1 MEVADKN
8 QFLTTF
14 KFLCKYFK
22 QSFDEELFEFY
33 WNILQKY
40 PFMYVKKALYRYV
53 EIPVSGRYF
62 PKICDI
68 SERIK
73 EMQKSATRQTKK
85 TWEEELKELKADLRH
100 WKRYEHAAEENNY
113 LKICIANCENKIKE
127 HLEKKEKI

>member
-1 MEVADKN
+1 MEVSDKN
-8 QFLTTF
+8 QFLETF

-22 QSFDEELFEFY
+22 QAFDQELFEFY

-40 PFMYVKKALYRYV
+40 PLKYIKKALYGYV

-68 SERIK
+68 ADKIK
-73 EMQKSATRQTKK
+73 EMQKSAPRETKK
-85 TWEEELKELKADLRH
+85 TWEDEYRELKQDLMH
-100 WKRYEHAAEENNY
+100 FKR
-113 LKICIANCENKIKE
+113 LNCEVGIIQFENKIKE